1 MSRAARFGA
10 LSLLLA
16 VGALAASGCSD
27 DTGPGGAGGRGGQ
40 EAQGGEGGAGGAAG
54 GAGGAGGAVGTG
66 GSPTTGGS
74 GGTGGTAEACPDV
87 LSCDAPLPDLGPERE
102 WIHTSSSI
110 TAALGFANHRGRDMY
125 YNPDDTIWVMGKF
138 AYGVT
143 DDDIE
148 DEDVDVWLDRG
159 CDGAWELLDT
169 VRTTNDGDHPTVE
182 GVEDTGGWVFYDA
195 TSSNLG
201 VGRHRFLLVVGGD
214 LSTAEVY
221 VDLVEP
227 GTPIVLSDVDGTLT
241 TEENEEFTALLTG
254 ATPDANPDSAEV
266 LSTLAQKGYRVMYL
280 TARPQFLGGRT
291 REFLAERGYPL
302 GLVHTTLSFTGAT
315 GGSAVTYKT
324 AELAALAD
332 RGLVPAWAFGNTA
345 SDAEAYDNAGLL
357 PLDQRIMFRFS
368 DDSWGARRIED
379 YAELLPEI
387 DAAPPVTCP

>member
-1 MSRAARFGA
+1 
-10 LSLLLA
+10 
-16 VGALAASGCSD
+16 
-27 DTGPGGAGGRGGQ
+27 
-40 EAQGGEGGAGGAAG
+40 
-54 GAGGAGGAVGTG
+54 
-66 GSPTTGGS
+66 
-74 GGTGGTAEACPDV
+74 
-87 LSCDAPLPDLGPERE
+87 
-102 WIHTSSSI
+102 
-110 TAALGFANHRGRDMY
+110 MY

-143 DDDIE
+143 DDDIK

-169 VRTTNDGDHPTVE
+169 VRTTDDGEHPTVE

-195 TSSNLG
+195 TSLDLG

-227 GTPIVLSDVDGTLT
+227 GTPIILSDVDGTLT

-254 ATPDANPDSAEV
+254 STPDANPDSAEV
-266 LSTLAQKGYRVMYL
+266 LSTLAAKGYRVMYL
-280 TARPQFLGGRT
+280 TARPQFLAGRT
-291 REFLAERGYPL
+291 REFLEERGYPL

-315 GGSAVTYKT
+315 GDSAVTYKT
-324 AELAALAD
+324 AELAALAG

-345 SDAEAYDNAGLL
+345 SDAEAYDNAGVL
-357 PLDQRIMFRFS
+357 PLDQRIMFRFT
-368 DDSWGARRIED
+368 DDWGARRIED

-387 DAAPPVTCP
+387 GAAPPVTCP